1 MHRIDGQGAVGSMPT
16 PEAVGSTVGYFAD
29 ANAVPPTQ
37 VTGDWLNS
45 VQEELVNA
53 ALIVDTLDK
62 TDNTQLARAIRACIL
77 GGPVSIGEVTTEH
90 LAAVAASTT
99 SAAFGLNSV
108 VMASFNGRVNA
119 EQGACIASDIHADDV
134 AVGVVNGNN
143 SVVIAVETAGIGN
156 IQVNGDSSALIASM
170 DGSISG
176 DNNLIA
182 ASDSCATGPNPRC
195 AIIGSTSSTI
205 AAGSGFQPNNA
216 VVLGSLRCSLGLGA
230 DTAAGRQNVVAGG
243 YSVTTGVAPSWRIES
258 NGGTMRSTAAHTTSG
273 LDYAELMP
281 NGDGTPHAPGRLI
294 ARRGKRAHLAQPGD
308 RIVGAVSVCPTV
320 VGGDDGLA
328 WAGRYERDEW
338 GAIIWED
345 VEVER
350 EVEDRPAV
358 EAYKAERARLQTAI
372 READTLEDKR
382 ALAEELA
389 SLQKP
394 ARITV
399 REQTR
404 QMKTSPKWD
413 PTREQVPRSE
423 RPDQWTVVGLLGQ
436 IRIAIGEGVAEDD
449 ALMPGADGIGVKAT
463 REYLIE
469 GIVSGGARVEVMEIT
484 SPFDAERGYGIAL
497 CLVR

>member
-16 PEAVGSTVGYFAD
+16 PEAVGSTVGFFAGS
-29 ANAVPPTQ
+29 NAVPPTQ

-53 ALIVDTLDK
+53 AGIVDVLDK
-62 TDNTQLARAIRACIL
+62 TDNTQVMRAILACAA
-77 GGPVSIGEVTTEH
+77 GGPVSLGEVTTEH
-90 LAAVAASTT
+90 KAVVVGSTT
-99 SAAFGLNSV
+99 SAAFGVNSA
-108 VMASFNGRVNA
+108 VMASVNGRASADRSAVI
-119 EQGACIASDIHADDV
+119 ACDIHPDDIST
-134 AVGVVNGNN
+134 GIINGNN
-143 SVVIAVETAGIGN
+143 SVAIAVETLGN
-156 IQVNGDSSALIASM
+156 ADIEVYGDSCALIAST
-170 DGSISG
+170 DGSIGG
-176 DNNLIA
+176 DNGVIA
-182 ASDSCATGPNPRC
+182 ASETCAIGPNPRC
-195 AIIGSTSSTI
+195 AVIGSTLSTI
-205 AAGSGFQPNNA
+205 SAGSGFQPNNA

-243 YSVTTGVAPSWRIES
+243 YSATTGVAPSWRIES

-273 LDYAELMP
+273 LDYAELFE
-281 NGDGTPHAPGRLI
+281 NGDKTPHAPGRLI
-294 ARRGKRAHLAQPGD
+294 ARRSKCAHLAQPGD
-308 RIVGAVSVCPTV
+308 RILGAVSVCPTV

-328 WAGRYERDEW
+328 WSGRYERDEW

-350 EVEDRPAV
+350 EVDDREAV

-372 READTLEDKR
+372 READTLEGKR
-382 ALAEELA
+382 ALAEQLA
-389 SLQKP
+389 ALQKP
-394 ARITV
+394 AKVTV
-399 REQTR
+399 REMTR
-404 QMKTSPKWD
+404 QMRTSPKWD